1 AIDYESHP
9 AAALHDLGFNI
20 ALNTDNRL
28 MSNTTLSREYEWMG
42 NIHNWT
48 IEDLVE
54 MNTKAQAAAFKT
66 VG

>member
-1 AIDYESHP
+1 
-9 AAALHDLGFNI
+9 
-20 ALNTDNRL
+20 
-28 MSNTTLSREYEWMG
+28 LSREYELMG